1 MAAVPGRASADSPGL
16 PAAGS
21 QSERRGRPRTSIKSA
36 GPRPPCRAENG
47 RTVGP
52 LSCEPGLLL
61 SAPRSH
67 RPPARR
73 PVDYPSWPGGGKQ
86 GSSPGRKAVKNGTNE
101 DEDLASRSSGS
112 SSYCF
117 GFVAYSANS
126 GEKSRVKMKTLTHQR
141 GSYSCTSRCDPDRSL
156 TLSASLSP
164 SSCPSP
170 RKLRCT
176 NQREP
181 ENEER
186 RERLSTRRAKEGNRS
201 YLINLWLGTPST
213 MATSAS
219 SHLNKGVKQ
228 VYMSLPQGEKVQA
241 VYIWID
247 GTGEGLRCKTRT
259 LDYEPKCIEDLPE
272 WNFDGSSTYQSEGS
286 NSDMYLVPA
295 AMFRDPFRKDPN
307 KLVFCEVF
315 KYNRKPAETNLR
327 HTCKRIM
334 DMVSNQQPWFGM
346 EQEYTLMGTDGH
358 PFGWPS
364 NGFPGPQGPYYCG
377 VGADKAYGRDI
388 VEAHYR
394 ACLYAGVKIAGTNAE
409 AMPAQW
415 EFQIGPCEGIDMG
428 DHLWVARFI
437 LHCVCEDF
445 GVIATFDPKPIPGNW
460 NGAGCHTNFSTK
472 AMREENGLKYIEEAI
487 EKLSKRHQYHIRAY
501 DPKGGLDNARRLTGF
516 HETSNINDFSAGVA
530 NRSASIRIP
539 RTVGQE
545 RKGYFED
552 RRPSANCD
560 PFSVTE
566 ALIRT
571 CLLNETGDEP
581 FQYKN

>member
-1 MAAVPGRASADSPGL
+1 MESLDLGVAGGLRSGEAGPGGVSSGTRCLPRLPPLSPPGLCPLGVWPPGRGL
-16 PAAGS
+16 
-21 QSERRGRPRTSIKSA
+21 EINA
-36 GPRPPCRAENG
+36 GPRVGAPTFRTFQWERAA
-47 RTVGP
+47 
-52 LSCEPGLLL
+52 LK
-61 SAPRSH
+61 
-67 RPPARR
+67 
-73 PVDYPSWPGGGKQ
+73 VDCPNFSGGGKR
-86 GSSPGRKAVKNGTNE
+86 GSSPNRKSSKKPPIE
-101 DEDLASRSSGS
+101 DEEDGDSRSSESPGN
-112 SSYCF
+112 CF
-117 GFVAYSANS
+117 GFVAYSVNP
-126 GEKSRVKMKTLTHQR
+126 GEKSRARVK
-141 GSYSCTSRCDPDRSL
+141 SYQPTCSST
-156 TLSASLSP
+156 SP
-164 SSCPSP
+164 SERSGSPTPSPSP
-170 RKLRCT
+170 RKQRCFDQQDT
-176 NQREP
+176 E
-181 ENEER
+181 EEER
-186 RERLSTRRAKEGNRS
+186 HEHSSKKRRAREGNPNS
-201 YLINLWLGTPST
+201 TFNSLWLGAPST

-219 SHLNKGVKQ
+219 SHLNKSIKQ
-228 VYMSLPQGEKVQA
+228 MYMSLPQGEKVQA
-241 VYIWID
+241 MYIWVD

-259 LDYEPKCIEDLPE
+259 LDCEPKCVEELPE
-272 WNFDGSSTYQSEGS
+272 WNFDGSSTFQSEGS
-286 NSDMYLVPA
+286 NSDMYLTPV
-295 AMFRDPFRKDPN
+295 AMFRDPFRKEPN

-334 DMVSNQQPWFGM
+334 DMVSNQHPWFGM

-394 ACLYAGVKIAGTNAE
+394 ACLYAGVKITGTNAE
-409 AMPAQW
+409 VMPAQW
-415 EFQIGPCEGIDMG
+415 EFQIGPCEGIRMG

-437 LHCVCEDF
+437 LHRVCEDF

-472 AMREENGLKYIEEAI
+472 AMRYIEEAI
-487 EKLSKRHQYHIRAY
+487 DKLSKRHQYHIRAY

-545 RKGYFED
+545 KKGYFED

-560 PFSVTE
+560 PFAVTE
-566 ALIRT
+566 AIVRT

>member
-1 MAAVPGRASADSPGL
+1 MR
-16 PAAGS
+16 GS
-21 QSERRGRPRTSIKSA
+21 QQPR
-36 GPRPPCRAENG
+36 RAENG
-47 RTVGP
+47 RRV
-52 LSCEPGLLL
+52 ELL
-61 SAPRSH
+61 SSTPASSPHLTSLSR
-67 RPPARR
+67 PAR
-73 PVDYPSWPGGGKQ
+73 PAAC
-86 GSSPGRKAVKNGTNE
+86 SP
-101 DEDLASRSSGS
+101 
-112 SSYCF
+112 
-117 GFVAYSANS
+117 
-126 GEKSRVKMKTLTHQR
+126 
-141 GSYSCTSRCDPDRSL
+141 
-156 TLSASLSP
+156 
-164 SSCPSP
+164 P
-170 RKLRCT
+170 RKLRCMD
-176 NQREP
+176 QREP
-181 ENEER
+181 ENQER
-186 RERLSTRRAKEGNRS
+186 RERNSKRRRAREGYPNDPID
-201 YLINLWLGTPST
+201 LLWLGRTTST

-219 SHLNKGVKQ
+219 SHLNKGIKQ
-228 VYMSLPQGEKVQA
+228 LYMSLPQGEKVQA
-241 VYIWID
+241 MYIWID

-259 LDYEPKCIEDLPE
+259 LDSEPKCIEELPE
-272 WNFDGSSTYQSEGS
+272 WNFDGSSTFQSEGS
-286 NSDMYLVPA
+286 NSDMYLVPV

-334 DMVSNQQPWFGM
+334 DMVSNQHPWFGM

-394 ACLYAGVKIAGTNAE
+394 ACLYAGIKIAGTNAE
-409 AMPAQW
+409 VMPAQW

-437 LHCVCEDF
+437 LHRVCEDF

-472 AMREENGLKYIEEAI
+472 AMREENGLKYIEESI
-487 EKLSKRHQYHIRAY
+487 EKLSKRHHYHIRAY

-530 NRSASIRIP
+530 NRGASIRIP

-545 RKGYFED
+545 KKGYFED

>member
-1 MAAVPGRASADSPGL
+1 MASCPGRAAADGRGFPGL
-16 PAAGS
+16 GQP
-21 QSERRGRPRTSIKSA
+21 I
-36 GPRPPCRAENG
+36 RA
-47 RTVGP
+47 
-52 LSCEPGLLL
+52 
-61 SAPRSH
+61 
-67 RPPARR
+67 
-73 PVDYPSWPGGGKQ
+73 PGGGQ
-86 GSSPGRKAVKNGTNE
+86 ELPI
-101 DEDLASRSSGS
+101 
-112 SSYCF
+112 
-117 GFVAYSANS
+117 
-126 GEKSRVKMKTLTHQR
+126 KSTEQA
-141 GSYSCTSRCDPDRSL
+141 
-156 TLSASLSP
+156 ASLQS
-164 SSCPSP
+164 
-170 RKLRCT
+170 
-176 NQREP
+176 REW
-181 ENEER
+181 E
-186 RERLSTRRAKEGNRS
+186 
-201 YLINLWLGTPST
+201 TPST

-219 SHLNKGVKQ
+219 SHLNKGIKQ
-228 VYMSLPQGEKVQA
+228 MYMSLPQGEKVQA
-241 VYIWID
+241 MYIWVD

-259 LDYEPKCIEDLPE
+259 LDCEPKCV
-272 WNFDGSSTYQSEGS
+272 EGS
-286 NSDMYLVPA
+286 NSDMYLCPV
-295 AMFRDPFRKDPN
+295 AMFRDPFRKEPN

-334 DMVSNQQPWFGM
+334 DMVSNQHPWFGM

-394 ACLYAGVKIAGTNAE
+394 ACLYAGVKITGTNAE
-409 AMPAQW
+409 VMPAQ
-415 EFQIGPCEGIDMG
+415 
-428 DHLWVARFI
+428 
-437 LHCVCEDF
+437 
-445 GVIATFDPKPIPGNW
+445 PIPGNW

-472 AMREENGLKYIEEAI
+472 AMREENGLKFIEEAI

-545 RKGYFED
+545 KKGYFED

-560 PFSVTE
+560 PFAVTE
-566 ALIRT
+566 AIVRT

>member
-1 MAAVPGRASADSPGL
+1 
-16 PAAGS
+16 
-21 QSERRGRPRTSIKSA
+21 
-36 GPRPPCRAENG
+36 
-47 RTVGP
+47 
-52 LSCEPGLLL
+52 
-61 SAPRSH
+61 
-67 RPPARR
+67 
-73 PVDYPSWPGGGKQ
+73 
-86 GSSPGRKAVKNGTNE
+86 
-101 DEDLASRSSGS
+101 
-112 SSYCF
+112 
-117 GFVAYSANS
+117 
-126 GEKSRVKMKTLTHQR
+126 
-141 GSYSCTSRCDPDRSL
+141 
-156 TLSASLSP
+156 
-164 SSCPSP
+164 
-170 RKLRCT
+170 
-176 NQREP
+176 
-181 ENEER
+181 
-186 RERLSTRRAKEGNRS
+186 
-201 YLINLWLGTPST
+201 

-219 SHLNKGVKQ
+219 SHLNKGIKQ

-241 VYIWID
+241 MYIWID

-259 LDYEPKCIEDLPE
+259 LDSEPKSVEELPE
-272 WNFDGSSTYQSEGS
+272 WNFDGSSTFQSEGS

-334 DMVSNQQPWFGM
+334 EMVSNQHPWFGM

-364 NGFPGPQGPYYCG
+364 NGFPGPQ
-377 VGADKAYGRDI
+377 
-388 VEAHYR
+388 
-394 ACLYAGVKIAGTNAE
+394 
-409 AMPAQW
+409 
-415 EFQIGPCEGIDMG
+415 EFQIGPCEGIHMG

-437 LHCVCEDF
+437 LHRVCEDF

-545 RKGYFED
+545 RRGYFED

-560 PFSVTE
+560 PYSVTE